1 MKVQQVAFNGKRIGS
16 KRWTTA
22 DIRHGIEALGS
33 NPRPGNVNP
42 ILGRQ
47 FLITRQ
53 IDRGDGVFRTIP
65 APPSRRP
72 QNAKRTRQQMSRA
85 THPSFTDQVSD
96 VTAGN
101 RLAAKSLLWV
111 NLHLKSHLRP
121 ELP

>member
-72 QNAKRTRQQMSRA
+72 QIANRSRRQIRRP
-85 THPSFTDQVSD
+85 TNPPFTAHVPKG
-96 VTAGN
+96 TAGTG
-101 RLAAKSLLWV
+101 LARSSLPWE
-111 NLHLKSHLRP
+111 NIPLKSHLP
-121 ELP
+121 PQP